1 MRFISNLKPP
11 KKWQTWV
18 IILSGSVI
26 GLGLFI
32 LQESKAISYLS
43 DDPKTCINCH
53 VMTPEYITWDH
64 SSHGKVTNCN
74 DCHVPHDNVFRK
86 YAFKAK
92 DGLYHAT
99 IFTLHAEPE
108 VIVMHEAGQEVV
120 KANCIRCHSDQVT
133 DAKAS
138 AWIEGHD
145 ASRTDRQCWE
155 CHREVPHG
163 RVKSLSSVGYQVEP
177 LSEEE
182 NKESIVPQWMKE
194 QIDQN
199 NTKK

>member
-1 MRFISNLKPP
+1 MGFISNLKPP
-11 KKWQTWV
+11 QKWQTWV
-18 IILSGSVI
+18 IILSGTVI

-53 VMTPEYITWDH
+53 VMTPEYITWEH

-108 VIVMHEAGQEVV
+108 VIVMHEAGQKVV
-120 KANCIRCHSDQVT
+120 KENCIRCHQNQVT

-138 AWIEGHD
+138 SWIEGHD
-145 ASRTDRQCWE
+145 ASRLDRQCWE
-155 CHREVPHG
+155 CHKEVPHG

-177 LSEEE
+177 LTEKQ
-182 NKESIVPQWMKE
+182 NTESIVPTWMKE
-194 QIDQN
+194 QLDLN
-199 NTKK
+199 KK

>member
-1 MRFISNLKPP
+1 MGFISNLKPP

-18 IILSGSVI
+18 IILSGAVI
-26 GLGLFI
+26 GLGIFI

-53 VMTPEYITWDH
+53 VMTSEYITWQH

-74 DCHVPHDNVFRK
+74 DCHVPHENAFRK

-108 VIVMHEAGQEVV
+108 VIVMHEAGQKVV
-120 KANCIRCHSDQVT
+120 QSNCIRCHNDQVT
-133 DAKAS
+133 DAKS
-138 AWIEGHD
+138 SSWIQAHD
-145 ASRTDRQCWE
+145 GNRKDRQCWS

-177 LSEEE
+177 LTDEE
-182 NKESIVPQWMKE
+182 NKESIVPDWMKE

-199 NTKK
+199 KQ

>member
-18 IILSGSVI
+18 IILTGTVI

-74 DCHVPHDNVFRK
+74 DCHVPQDNVFKK

-108 VIVMHEAGQEVV
+108 VIVMHEAGQKVV
-120 KANCIRCHSDQVT
+120 QANCIRCHDNQVT

-138 AWIEGHD
+138 SWVENHD
-145 ASRTDRQCWE
+145 ANRKDRQCWS

-177 LSEEE
+177 LTDKE
-182 NKESIVPQWMKE
+182 NKESIVPEWMNE
-194 QIDQN
+194 QLDDNQQ
-199 NTKK
+199 

>member
-1 MRFISNLKPP
+1 MSFISNLKPP

-99 IFTLHAEPE
+99 IFTLRAEPE
-108 VIVMHEAGQEVV
+108 VIIMHKAGQEVV

-138 AWIEGHD
+138 AWIEDHD
-145 ASRTDRQCWE
+145 ANRTDRQCWE

-177 LSEEE
+177 LSEKE
-182 NKESIVPQWMKE
+182 NKESIVPQWMKQ

-199 NTKK
+199 NSKK

>member
-99 IFTLHAEPE
+99 IFTLRAEPE

-120 KANCIRCHSDQVT
+120 KANCIRCHNDQVT